1 MTAIGAS
8 STLEGKG
15 AHESGATLQLME
27 AVVARSNMFAAYD
40 RVMENKGAAGV
51 DEMPLDHLK
60 PYLKEHWPRIKE
72 ELLNG
77 RYEPLPVRGVEIPK
91 PGGQGTRLLG
101 IPAVIDRL
109 IQQALLQVL
118 TLIFDPKFSQYS
130 YGFRPRRS
138 AHQAVRQAQRFV
150 REGRRFVVDMDLE
163 KFFDRINH
171 DILMA
176 RVERRV
182 EDPRVLKL
190 IRRYL
195 KVGLMQNGIAVRR
208 EEGTPQG
215 GPLSPL
221 LANILLDDFDK
232 ELEKRGHAFCRYA
245 DDCNVYVRSERAG
258 KRVLDSLTGFLTKR
272 LKLKVNSEKS
282 AVDRPWNRKFLGY
295 SMTNHHKAKLKVAK
309 EAVRRFREK
318 LRGVFRR
325 GRGQNLGRVIE
336 NLIPVLRGWVN
347 YFALS
352 EVRNV
357 FDELDSWIRRK
368 LRVLLWLQWKRTYTR
383 AKNLMKRG
391 LDKERALKS
400 AMNGRGAW
408 WNGGQS
414 HMNQAYQ
421 AKHFENMG
429 LVSLLKLHASLNT
442 NL

>member
-1 MTAIGAS
+1 MAAVGAS
-8 STLEGKG
+8 SMLEGKG
-15 AHESGATLQLME
+15 VHESGATLQLME

-40 RVMENKGAAGV
+40 RVMKNKGAAGV
-51 DEMPLDHLK
+51 DEMPLDQLK
-60 PYLKEHWPRIKE
+60 PYLKENWPRIKE

-91 PGGQGTRLLG
+91 PGGKGTRLLG

-109 IQQALLQVL
+109 IQQALLQIL
-118 TLIFDPKFSQYS
+118 TPVFDPTFSQFS

-138 AHQAVRQAQRFV
+138 AHQAVRQAQHFV

-163 KFFDRINH
+163 KFFDRVNH

-176 RVERRV
+176 RVERKV
-182 EDPRVLKL
+182 GDPRILGL

-195 KVGLMQNGIAVRR
+195 KAGLMQNGVGVRR

-245 DDCNVYVRSERAG
+245 DDCNIYVRSGRAG
-258 KRVLDSLTGFLTKR
+258 KRVLGSLTGFLTKR

-295 SMTNHHKAKLKVAK
+295 SMTSHHKAKLKVAK
-309 EAVRRFREK
+309 ETVRRFREK
-318 LRGVFRR
+318 LRVVFRR
-325 GRGQNLGRVIE
+325 GRGQNLGKVIG
-336 NLIPVLRGWVN
+336 NLTPVLRGWVN

-352 EVRNV
+352 EVKNV
-357 FDELDSWIRRK
+357 FEELDSWIRRK
-368 LRVLLWLQWKRTYTR
+368 LRVLLWLRWKRNYTR

-400 AMNGRGAW
+400 AMNGRGSW
-408 WNGGQS
+408 VNGGAS
-414 HMNQAYQ
+414 HMNQAFPARY
-421 AKHFENMG
+421 FENMG
-429 LVSLLKLHASLNT
+429 LVSLLKLHASLNA
-442 NL
+442 N